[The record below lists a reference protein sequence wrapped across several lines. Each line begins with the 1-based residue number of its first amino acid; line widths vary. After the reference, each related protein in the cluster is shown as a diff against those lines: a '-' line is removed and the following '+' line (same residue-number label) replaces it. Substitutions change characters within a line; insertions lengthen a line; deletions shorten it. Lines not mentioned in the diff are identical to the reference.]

1 MSNENVGAAPSPDD
15 RPAEP
20 TTPEAGT
27 PAAGGTSRS
36 GSRSGTGRPGAAKTE
51 DRKSVV

>member
-20 TTPEAGT
+20 TTPEAG
-27 PAAGGTSRS
+27 
-36 GSRSGTGRPGAAKTE
+36 